1 MLQVVSQINKTLRV
15 SINSTRD
22 IALEIPTTPESLA
35 MQRAR
40 SIQHSVMQSLII
52 QQINRQ
58 KAERLTAITVD
69 SIARTLQG

>member
-1 MLQVVSQINKTLRV
+1 M
-15 SINSTRD
+15 
-22 IALEIPTTPESLA
+22 EIPTTPEALA

-40 SIQHSVMQSLII
+40 SIQYSVTQALLIN
-52 QQINRQ
+52 QFNRQ